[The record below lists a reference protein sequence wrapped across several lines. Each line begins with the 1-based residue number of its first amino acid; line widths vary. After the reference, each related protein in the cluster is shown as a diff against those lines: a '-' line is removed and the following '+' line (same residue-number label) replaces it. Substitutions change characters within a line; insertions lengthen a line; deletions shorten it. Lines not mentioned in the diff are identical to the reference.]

1 MFGKR
6 HLRSSDQRHRSAA
19 PQPAALFARY
29 ERKLRARVRSIVST
43 SEANVEDACMYAWL
57 MLLRHELDEV
67 AEPYS
72 WLTTIAVREAV
83 KLERAERRTR
93 PLVLDEYGAQAR
105 PGEELAA
112 HDLLAHAAAII
123 QEAGLTARQL
133 QMISLQLWGL
143 SYEQIAVHT
152 GDSRRTVERQILRA
166 RSKLAEALQ
175 TSGG

>member
-6 HLRSSDQRHRSAA
+6 HLRSSDERHRPAA

-43 SEANVEDACMYAWL
+43 SEANIEDACMYAWL
-57 MLLRHELDEV
+57 TLLRHELDEV

-93 PLVLDEYGAQAR
+93 PL
-105 PGEELAA
+105 PSTS
-112 HDLLAHAAAII
+112 
-123 QEAGLTARQL
+123 TAR
-133 QMISLQLWGL
+133 SSAPARSWPRTTC
-143 SYEQIAVHT
+143 SPT
-152 GDSRRTVERQILRA
+152 PPRSSRRRD
-166 RSKLAEALQ
+166 
-175 TSGG
+175 

>member
-1 MFGKR
+1 MFGKP
-6 HLRSSDQRHRSAA
+6 HLRFSDARHRRPA

-29 ERKLRARVRSIVST
+29 DRKLRARVRSTVTT

-57 MLLRHELDEV
+57 ALLRHELDEV

-72 WLTTIAVREAV
+72 WLTTIAIREAV

-93 PLVLDEYGAQAR
+93 PLLLDEYGAQQR

-112 HDLLAHAAAII
+112 YDLLAHAAAII
-123 QEAGLTARQL
+123 QEAGLTERQL

-143 SYEQIAVHT
+143 SYEEIAAHT

-166 RSKLAEALQ
+166 RAKLAEALQ
-175 TSGG
+175 AAGG